1 MQLGEG
7 LNRGHFG
14 LTACRP
20 DQTLVFNL
28 LSFGEHHSIGFNPR
42 HICIQMEANV
52 FPLQG
57 STGAFSIK
65 SRAIRKD
72 AVSLFNEMNSG
83 VAVQEV
89 CQLAGQLHSRGACPN
104 NGEGCIGPSLVEQIL
119 DALTQLSNI
128 AEVAEST
135 AVFLHPGN
143 AEIVG
148 L

>member
-20 DQTLVFNL
+20 DQTLVLNL

-42 HICIQMEANV
+42 NICIQMEANV

-119 DALTQLSNI
+119 DALTQLSHI